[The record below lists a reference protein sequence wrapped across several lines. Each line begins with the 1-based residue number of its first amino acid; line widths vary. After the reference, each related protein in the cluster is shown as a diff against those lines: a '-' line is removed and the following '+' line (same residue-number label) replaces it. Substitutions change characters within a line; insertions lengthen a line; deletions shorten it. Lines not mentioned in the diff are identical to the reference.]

1 MDISAPHTF
10 QRKKKE
16 IRMQVRSSIAG
27 LMALGLLAAGC
38 SHQPAPTQPTQT
50 QEVSASGLN
59 ADASVNAVN
68 FTIRVT
74 KVQSGGTGDVTS
86 ISPEGIN
93 CGTTCS
99 ASFPSGTPVQLFAS
113 VNTGQFGSWTA
124 GPCAGSTNQSCSFTL
139 TANTLVTASF
149 VKKPLQI
156 VETTLPDGNLG
167 AEYTAFLTS
176 TGGTGPDQ
184 HKWRIVDGS
193 LPKGLK
199 IEKFFGVQSTL
210 IHGTPTQTGTS
221 TFTVQVTDGVETA
234 TKTFTITINSA
245 VPLEITLPGPTA
257 QSGTVGQFY
266 FQNLFASGG
275 EPPYEWSITGGALPP
290 GLQVVHTSNGNRIE
304 GTPTTAGTFTFNLTV
319 QDQGGQQAT
328 QVTTITIN

>member
-1 MDISAPHTF
+1 
-10 QRKKKE
+10 
-16 IRMQVRSSIAG
+16 MQVRSSIVG
-27 LMALGLLAAGC
+27 VIALGVFAAGC
-38 SHQPAPTQPTQT
+38 SNQPAPTQPTQT
-50 QEVSASGLN
+50 HEISASGLN
-59 ADASVNAVN
+59 ADASINAVN
-68 FTIRVT
+68 FTLRVNT
-74 KVQSGGTGDVTS
+74 VQSGGTGFVSS
-86 ISPEGIN
+86 ITPEGIN

-99 ASFPSGTPVQLFAS
+99 ARFPAGTPVHLFAS
-113 VNTGQFGSWTA
+113 VTSGQFGSWTA
-124 GPCAGSTNQSCSFTL
+124 GPCAGSTNQSCEFTL
-139 TANTLVTASF
+139 TANTQVTATF
-149 VKKPLQI
+149 VSKPLQI
-156 VETTLPDGNLG
+156 VESTLPDGNLG

-176 TGGTGPDQ
+176 TGGSGPDQ

-199 IEKFFGVQSTL
+199 MEKFFGVQSTL
-210 IHGTPTQTGTS
+210 IHGKPTQVGTS
-221 TFTVQVTDGVETA
+221 TFTVQVDDGVEKA

-275 EPPYEWSITGGALPP
+275 ETPYTWSITGGALPP
-290 GLQVVHTSNGNRIE
+290 GLQIVHTNNGNRIE

-319 QDQGGQQAT
+319 QDEAGQQTT